1 MAEAGR
7 WKPYTQRQ
15 GQLLPAFVE
24 DALDPGDP
32 VRAAGASGGAWAGFP
47 GCAGG
52 TLMLGR
58 HRMRVS
64 PEGSQVQTCVREC
77 THARDSGF
85 RRPSHA
91 GTNYP
96 HASARRRAPLT
107 SFCPLAGWA
116 GRSSRRKLWSSRC
129 SRMRSSVSPYAARD
143 LSAVPLFSLSPCGWQ
158 RPEALPP
165 VLRTGRIVSLS
176 RRFSPLSNRPLG

>member
-1 MAEAGR
+1 MEAIH
-7 WKPYTQRQ
+7 T
-15 GQLLPAFVE
+15 
-24 DALDPGDP
+24 
-32 VRAAGASGGAWAGFP
+32 AAGAIAASVRRGRARPGRPGPCSWGIGGG
-47 GCAGG
+47 
-52 TLMLGR
+52 LGR
-58 HRMRVS
+58 VPRLRGRHSHARTPSHEGIPRVS
-64 PEGSQVQTCVREC
+64 GRTTCVSAR
-77 THARDSGF
+77 THDSGF

-116 GRSSRRKLWSSRC
+116 GRFGRRKLWSSRC